1 MNDKKFV
8 KDKRYYQILECKD
21 IIEAIQKG
29 QYMDASIQIR
39 NNLND
44 SNYSWYKPIEHIIDN
59 QITNLF
65 YDIETNFEK
74 NLTVNF
80 FKRMID
86 EVKFDIENGY

>member
-8 KDKRYYQILECKD
+8 KDKRYYQILACKD

-29 QYMDASIQIR
+29 EYMDASIQIR

-44 SNYSWYKPIEHIIDN
+44 NSYNWYKPIENIIDN

-65 YDIETNFEK
+65 YDIETNFKK
-74 NLTVNF
+74 NLTVDF

-86 EVKFDIENGY
+86 EIKFDIENGY